1 MGNID
6 VDTKIKFTMSQ
17 LITAG
22 GMLIS
27 IVGSYYTLNSKIQS
41 LEAASNKLKQ
51 NEQQYTWP
59 AQRKLEEDVASMRLE
74 FVNTMK
80 DLEYSMKELD
90 EIKQEKVENNGTE
103 KSKSLLVRL

>member
-51 NEQQYTWP
+51 NEQKYTWP

-90 EIKQEKVENNGTE
+90 EIKQEMKE
-103 KSKSLLVRL
+103 KEQR

>member
-41 LEAASNKLKQ
+41 LELASNKLKQ

-90 EIKQEKVENNGTE
+90 EIKQEMKE
-103 KSKSLLVRL
+103 KEQR